1 MTESD
6 LFETLAR
13 TIPGIVWVSDA
24 YVRTEFNNAQWR
36 QFTGMSLEDS
46 RGHGWLSAIHPAD
59 AAAFRA
65 HLPLSP
71 MHETVQAEIRVRRHD
86 GVNHR
91 HLLNVRHV
99 GEGKWVGCA
108 IDAHGWLSAELRDN
122 TQASVL
128 ELVSAGAELNEV
140 LRHLCLAAEQ
150 QIPGATCTILP
161 VDLKSECFLP
171 GIGPGM
177 PQEVLAALHQLKV
190 GPGVGSCGTAAYYR
204 RNVISRDIA
213 VDPLWD
219 DWRGLF
225 MPHGF
230 RACWSIPVFASDG
243 GVMACFGFYFT
254 EPRSPT
260 QDEDQELGRLRGLA
274 SLAIE
279 RARILEAL
287 RESEEHYR
295 HTVEQNPLIPWTA
308 DPDGKILSV
317 SSRWMEAT
325 GISKADALGA
335 GWLKA
340 IHPEDVASTNE
351 AWQLAV
357 ATGVPLDTSY
367 RLRMKDGQYRWSR
380 GRASPRRNQNGEIL
394 RWYGTVEDVHEH
406 HLANERLRRQAY
418 QDELTSLPNRR
429 HFIEELRR
437 SLDVAEQPIGLMVID
452 IDDFKTV
459 NDRFGHL
466 TGDAVLRLFGRQLQR
481 QMAPGEFVARLAGDE
496 FAIICSQLA
505 DEQALMDRAR
515 AMEAVLDAGMKANLK
530 SRSCRPS
537 IGCTIGRAGEEP
549 DEVFKRADLALYAA
563 KTSGKGTVRLFDNTI
578 QSAASRRSAEMDLAR
593 TALKEGWIEAYYQ
606 PVVSL
611 KTRMPRGFEALL
623 RIRHPEQG
631 VLSPHA
637 VLAALDDPRLSDAIG
652 IRMAQLVVKDMARWE
667 ADGIQHG
674 QVSINLAT
682 ENLVG
687 HAFFDTLAFL
697 IDERNVP
704 PELIKLE
711 ITERVL
717 LDDQEARVRT
727 TLTRLQQRG
736 ISISLDD
743 FGTGYASLVHLQ
755 TMPVDEIKIDRSFVS
770 GLGTASNGGEI
781 VRAMIGLAEAMGMT
795 TVAEGIEDS
804 REALMLASL
813 GCEYGQGFLF
823 GRPMPAAAVPAY
835 LQSVAAT
842 ELAAAN

>member
-6 LFETLAR
+6 LFDTLAR

-24 YVRTEFNNAQWR
+24 YGRTEFNNTQWQ
-36 QFTGMSLEDS
+36 QFTGMTLEDS
-46 RGHGWLSAIHPAD
+46 RGHGWLDAIHPAD

-86 GVNHR
+86 DVYHR

-99 GEGKWVGCA
+99 GQGKWVGCA
-108 IDAHGWLSAELRDN
+108 IDAHEWLSAELRDN

-128 ELVSAGAELNEV
+128 GLVSAGAELNDV

-150 QIPGATCTILP
+150 QIPGATCTILL
-161 VDLKSECFLP
+161 VDLKNDCFLS
-171 GIGPGM
+171 GIGPRM
-177 PQEVLAALHQLKV
+177 PQDLLNAVHRVKI
-190 GPGVGSCGTAAYYR
+190 GPRVGSCGTAAYER

-213 VDPLWD
+213 VDPLWN
-219 DWRGLF
+219 DWRGVF
-225 MPHGF
+225 MPRGF
-230 RACWSIPVFASDG
+230 RACWSIPVFATNGD
-243 GVMACFGFYFT
+243 VMACFGFYFI
-254 EPRSPT
+254 EPRGPT
-260 QDEDQELGRLRGLA
+260 QEEGQELERLRGLA

-308 DPDGKILSV
+308 DPDGRILSV

-325 GISKADALGA
+325 GISEADALGA
-335 GWLKA
+335 GWLQA
-340 IHPEDVASTNE
+340 VHPEDIARTSDAWLE
-351 AWQLAV
+351 AV
-357 ATGVPLDTSY
+357 CTGVQLDISY

-380 GRASPRRNQNGEIL
+380 GRASPRRNQDGEIL

-406 HLANERLRRQAY
+406 HLANQRLRRQAY

-437 SLDVAEQPIGLMVID
+437 SLETAEGPIGLMVLD

-466 TGDAVLRLFGRQLQR
+466 SGDAVLRLFGRQLQR
-481 QMAPGEFVARLAGDE
+481 VTTPGEFVARLAGDE
-496 FAIICSQLA
+496 FAIICSQLSN
-505 DEQALMDRAR
+505 EETLLERAR
-515 AMEAVLDAGMKANLK
+515 TIEAVLDAGMKANMK

-537 IGCTIGRAGEEP
+537 IGCAVGTPGEEP
-549 DEVFKRADLALYAA
+549 DAVFKRADLALYAA
-563 KTSGKGTVRLFDNTI
+563 KTSGKGTVRLFDSTI
-578 QSAASRRSAEMDLAR
+578 QSATSRRSSQLDLAR
-593 TALKEGWIEAYYQ
+593 AALKEGWIEAYYQ

-631 VLSPHA
+631 LLSPQA

-652 IRMAQLVVKDMARWE
+652 IRMAQIVVQDMAGWKQEGVR
-667 ADGIQHG
+667 HG
-674 QVSINLAT
+674 QVSLNLAT

-687 HAFFDTLAFL
+687 HAFFDTLALL
-697 IDERNVP
+697 IDEQDIP

-736 ISISLDD
+736 IRISLDD

-770 GLGTASNGGEI
+770 GLGTAANRGEI
-781 VRAMIGLAEAMGMT
+781 VRATIGLAEALGMT

-835 LQSVAAT
+835 LESVGAT
-842 ELAAAN
+842 DLMAAN